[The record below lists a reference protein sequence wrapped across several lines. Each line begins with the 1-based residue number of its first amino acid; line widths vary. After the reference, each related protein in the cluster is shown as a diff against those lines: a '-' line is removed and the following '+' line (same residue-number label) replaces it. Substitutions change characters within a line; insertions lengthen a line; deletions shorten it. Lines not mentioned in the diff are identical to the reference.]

1 MWECQ
6 NCEERFAGE
15 TPEMAAPRINNRA
28 VRPKAIFFSY
38 GHDDNRD
45 LVHLFKTDL
54 EKRGHQ
60 VWFDEKD
67 IGSWDDWKGRITR
80 GIDASQLA
88 IAFMSKH
95 SIRDPGVCRNE
106 IAIAM
111 NRFGAVYPILLE
123 AGIEQDIPVTI
134 RHMQWPD
141 LSQWKDIRDGK
152 VAGMEWDRWYE
163 EKLLNLIEKIESDAT
178 RFADETR
185 VLREALQPASF
196 EAKIAQHVPGFIGRE
211 WIVDAYRHW
220 VDHQPESRLFW
231 IKAGPGVG
239 KSAIAAN
246 LAHRQRSAI
255 VASWFCDAKSS
266 ELKDPNKALRSIA
279 FQLAL
284 RWEDYRVKLLRK
296 LELYASA
303 TDGTCEEVR
312 KELEKKNTQDLFLFL
327 LAEPMAGLIWREH
340 KLVVVIDALD
350 EATDEQ
356 GNNRITELIAKEL
369 SSLPE
374 WIGFVV
380 TSRPEAEV
388 VNRLCGF
395 KSFEIDAS
403 DPRNLADLRDWYK
416 GQLGR
421 RPELSELPVAEQQRI
436 EDQLIE
442 RSSGMILYLKVVEEG
457 FREGS
462 LTVAGLKGLGSG
474 LPGLY
479 RRYYDS
485 FRQRFG
491 SDYETSVKPLLR
503 LLLAAGGPLPE
514 DLACEVLGWNS
525 EQFLVCR
532 NRLGSYVVETPD
544 GHELFHKTLAEWL
557 SDKSS
562 GPFYLDR
569 TIGRQ
574 LLADV
579 LFREVAEKDSHL
591 VRWRRPVTE
600 WLFDWLPQL
609 SQFQQPQRISA
620 LADVL
625 RDSMDYSKARFLYEQ
640 ALVIHEK
647 TQGPQHPD
655 TAGYIENLAMLIKDT
670 GDYVVAE
677 QLCRRALTIARA
689 AFPEGHQVVGKVI
702 NSLAVLMKDT
712 ARYQEAEVFYRE
724 ALAIAEKVVGSEKED
739 TATVLGNLANL
750 LATTGNYTDAEP
762 LLRRALSIAEANS
775 GAEHPGTA
783 RRLTDLANLL
793 RKTGNYTEAEPL
805 VRRALAIFEKSYG
818 LEHRHTGCTLWDLSE
833 LLRHTGDIFAADE
846 LLNRALAILETTLP
860 GNPVTA
866 NCQNRLGGLL
876 TNTGNYAEAE
886 LLCRRALTTL
896 ERTVGPNHPLT
907 CRCLGNLGKLMAAKG
922 DIDTMIEIHSKQL
935 DRLERSRGIDHE
947 ETLAAMQKF
956 SVALRSAGRLD
967 EAEPIQRDVIA
978 RFIRRYGESSLEVS
992 SSYSAMGE
1000 IMKLMGQSLEAAE
1013 WLHKA
1018 FTIREREL
1026 GLNDERTKLVQ
1037 RRLESLIVIAPPL
1050 EGQ

>member
-1 MWECQ
+1 VSAANADVVKNCPHCGDSRIAYKSKASVWECL
-6 NCEERFAGE
+6 NCEGRFVGE
-15 TPEMAAPRINNRA
+15 APEISAPRISDHA
-28 VRPKAIFFSY
+28 ARPKAIFFSY

-45 LVHLFKTDL
+45 LVHLFKNDL

-123 AGIEQDIPVTI
+123 TGIEQDIPVTI
-134 RHMQWPD
+134 RHMHWPD
-141 LSQWKDIRDGK
+141 LSRWKEIRDGNLP
-152 VAGMEWDRWYE
+152 ETDWDRWYE
-163 EKLLNLIEKIESDAT
+163 EKLLNLVEKIERDAT

-185 VLREALQPASF
+185 VLREALLPASF

-231 IKAGPGVG
+231 INAGPGVG

-266 ELKDPNKALRSIA
+266 ELKDPNKALKSIA

-395 KSFEIDAS
+395 KFFEIDAG

-416 GQLGR
+416 RQLGR
-421 RPELSELPVAEQQRI
+421 RPELSELPEAEQQRI

-462 LTVAGLKGLGSG
+462 LTVAGLEGLESG

-485 FRQRFG
+485 FQQRFG
-491 SDYETSVKPLLR
+491 TDYETSVKPLLR

-514 DLACEVLGWNS
+514 DLACEVLAWNS
-525 EQFLVCR
+525 EQFLTCR
-532 NRLGSYVVETPD
+532 NRLGSYVVETLD

-557 SDKSS
+557 SGKSS

-574 LLADV
+574 LLADM
-579 LFREVAEKDSHL
+579 LFKEIADKESHL
-591 VRWRRPVTE
+591 VRWPNPIKD
-600 WLFDWLPQL
+600 WLFAWLPKL
-609 SQFQQPQRISA
+609 SQYTEPLSVNKLGSTFADWGVYSRA
-620 LADVL
+620 LSLFEYANVL
-625 RDSMDYSKARFLYEQ
+625 SETLHGSEHDDTVAILINLAGLHGLTGEFNASDTFFRR
-640 ALVIHEK
+640 ALSIREK
-647 TQGPQHPD
+647 TLGPTHP
-655 TAGYIENLAMLIKDT
+655 GT
-670 GDYVVAE
+670 GEALNDFAVQLFYRGDCAAAE
-677 QLCRRALTIARA
+677 PLCRRALAIR
-689 AFPEGHQVVGKVI
+689 
-702 NSLAVLMKDT
+702 
-712 ARYQEAEVFYRE
+712 QEALGSDHLCVAESMNNLAFILKATGNVEAAGPIFRRALAIRE
-724 ALAIAEKVVGSEKED
+724 AALGLEHPKTGESLNNLAIFLRDVGDLNAAEPLFRRALAIAEQCRG
-739 TATVLGNLANL
+739 T
-750 LATTGNYTDAEP
+750 
-762 LLRRALSIAEANS
+762 
-775 GAEHPGTA
+775 EHPH
-783 RRLTDLANLL
+783 
-793 RKTGNYTEAEPL
+793 
-805 VRRALAIFEKSYG
+805 I
-818 LEHRHTGCTLWDLSE
+818 
-833 LLRHTGDIFAADE
+833 AA
-846 LLNRALAILETTLP
+846 T
-860 GNPVTA
+860 
-866 NCQNRLGGLL
+866 LGGLATL
-876 TNTGNYAEAE
+876 LKATGQYAEAE
-886 LLCRRALTTL
+886 ILLRRSLAIKEKLFSPEHATIAITLNKLAEILVITGNRKAAESVFERALRIEEKAL
-896 ERTVGPNHPLT
+896 GHEHP
-907 CRCLGNLGKLMAAKG
+907 
-922 DIDTMIEIHSKQL
+922 DVVEKQ
-935 DRLERSRGIDHE
+935 
-947 ETLAAMQKF
+947 A
-956 SVALRSAGRLD
+956 RLD
-967 EAEPIQRDVIA
+967 
-978 RFIRRYGESSLEVS
+978 
-992 SSYSAMGE
+992 
-1000 IMKLMGQSLEAAE
+1000 
-1013 WLHKA
+1013 
-1018 FTIREREL
+1018 
-1026 GLNDERTKLVQ
+1026 LV
-1037 RRLESLIVIAPPL
+1037 RKNI
-1050 EGQ
+1050 GG

>member
-15 TPEMAAPRINNRA
+15 APATVAPRISDCA
-28 VRPKAIFFSY
+28 ARPKAIFFSY

-45 LVHLFKTDL
+45 LVNLFKNDL

-134 RHMQWPD
+134 RHLQWPD
-141 LSQWKDIRDGK
+141 LSQWRDIRDGK
-152 VAGMEWDRWYE
+152 VPGMEWDRWYE

-185 VLREALQPASF
+185 VLRQALQPASF
-196 EAKIAQHVPGFIGRE
+196 ESKVAQHVPGFIGRE

-266 ELKDPNKALRSIA
+266 ELKDPSKALKSIA

-284 RWEDYRVKLLRK
+284 RWEDFRVKLLRK

-303 TDGTCEEVR
+303 TDDTCEDVR
-312 KELEKKNTQDLFLFL
+312 KELQKKNTQDLFLFL

-356 GNNRITELIAKEL
+356 SNNRITELIATEL

-380 TSRPEAEV
+380 TSRPQAEV

-395 KSFEIDAS
+395 KSFEIDAG

-416 GQLGR
+416 EQLGR
-421 RPELSELPVAEQQRI
+421 RPELTALPDAEQVRI
-436 EDQLIE
+436 ENILVK
-442 RSSGMILYLKVVEEG
+442 RSSGMILYLKIIEEG
-457 FREGS
+457 FSEGS
-462 LTVAGLKGLGSG
+462 MTVAGLEKLESG

-485 FRQRFG
+485 FQQRFG

-525 EQFLVCR
+525 EQFQACR
-532 NRLGSYVVETPD
+532 NRLGSYVVETP
-544 GHELFHKTLAEWL
+544 GGYELFHKTLAEWL
-557 SDKSS
+557 SDKAS
-562 GPFYLDR
+562 GAFFLDR

-574 LLADV
+574 LLADA
-579 LFREVAEKDSHL
+579 LFKEVADKEAHL
-591 VRWRRPVTE
+591 VRWRKSIRQ
-600 WLFDWLPQL
+600 WLPTWLPNL
-609 SQFQQPQRISA
+609 SQCEDAASLGELGSWLRQI
-620 LADVL
+620 ADYLV
-625 RDSMDYSKARFLYEQ
+625 ARHLLEQ
-640 ALVIHEK
+640 ALAIQEK
-647 TQGPQHPD
+647 SVGSDHSD
-655 TAGYIENLAMLIKDT
+655 TAKCMQNLASLLSDT
-670 GDYVVAE
+670 GDYATAE
-677 QLCRRALTIARA
+677 MICRRALTIQEKTLGPVHPDTTDSLGTLGEILLRIGNYAEAEPLLRQQLA
-689 AFPEGHQVVGKVI
+689 TREERVGTTH
-702 NSLAVLMKDT
+702 ADT
-712 ARYQEAEVFYRE
+712 AACLNNLAFLLVARGEHSAAEPLYRR
-724 ALAIAEKVVGSEKED
+724 ALAIAEKTIGPNHPNTAFCLSNLGSLLMSAGDYEAAEPFYRRSLAIRETALGFEHPD
-739 TATVLGNLANL
+739 TATSLSDLACL
-750 LATTGNYTDAEP
+750 
-762 LLRRALSIAEANS
+762 
-775 GAEHPGTA
+775 
-783 RRLTDLANLL
+783 LTD
-793 RKTGNYTEAEPL
+793 TGDFAAAESL
-805 VRRALAIFEKSYG
+805 YRRALA
-818 LEHRHTGCTLWDLSE
+818 LSE
-833 LLRHTGDIFAADE
+833 KVLGLAHPDTIGIQGNLAAFLRD
-846 LLNRALAILETTLP
+846 
-860 GNPVTA
+860 
-866 NCQNRLGGLL
+866 
-876 TNTGNYAEAE
+876 TGNYGAAEPLYREVLA
-886 LLCRRALTTL
+886 RTIQALGEGSL
-896 ERTVGPNHPLT
+896 RTSSCYTG
-907 CRCLGNLGKLMAAKG
+907 LGKLLLLKG
-922 DIDTMIEIHSKQL
+922 DRAQAEQFYRKALSICEEKLGSGNKRTVLIKTRIKNLIDLK
-935 DRLERSRGIDHE
+935 DG
-947 ETLAAMQKF
+947 
-956 SVALRSAGRLD
+956 
-967 EAEPIQRDVIA
+967 
-978 RFIRRYGESSLEVS
+978 
-992 SSYSAMGE
+992 
-1000 IMKLMGQSLEAAE
+1000 
-1013 WLHKA
+1013 
-1018 FTIREREL
+1018 
-1026 GLNDERTKLVQ
+1026 NDEQK
-1037 RRLESLIVIAPPL
+1037 A
-1050 EGQ
+1050 